1 VLALALGVPATGTSI
16 AFGPDDPIEVA
27 AEPHDAS
34 HVQAREISHV
44 RELWESTWRV
54 GDAARRRA
62 LDVNTLDEVPDSSWF
77 ENRIGAH
84 PMSIAEIA
92 AGPNRG
98 GPALGPWTVTRA
110 KTEGVSP
117 GLQMKDA
124 AGQLYFIKF
133 DLPASPE
140 RASGAEVISTKLLY
154 AAGYHVPENYIT
166 VVAREDVRLAPGAS
180 IHDRSGKKRAIT
192 EKDLDALLQKVA
204 RRPDGRY
211 RLLASKALPGRP
223 LGPFSYYGV
232 RSDDP
237 NDTVPHEH
245 RRELRGLRV
254 FAAWINHVD
263 VKSGNSL
270 DTLVPEDGRMLV
282 RHHLIDFNSTLGDA
296 GVYRDDPRSGF
307 EYFLDGKQILL
318 SLATLGLYV
327 RPWLTIHYPDIPS
340 VGRFEGD
347 RFEPAGWKPTLPNR
361 AMLNARA
368 DDTFWAAR
376 RVMAF
381 SDEAI
386 RAVVATAQYSDPRAT
401 DAIVD
406 ALIERRDKI
415 GREWLTRV
423 NPLVDFAIEQD
434 STLNFTNAAV
444 TARVATPAT
453 EYGIRWFRFDNARAA
468 MTPFGPVIAVKTS
481 HALVPADL
489 RCCDD
494 FIGADI
500 AALHPQYPEW
510 QRPVRV
516 YFRRLENGWKLAGL
530 ERLPEL

>member
-1 VLALALGVPATGTSI
+1 MLLLALALSVQATGASI
-16 AFGPDDPIEVA
+16 GFVPDDPIAVVR
-27 AEPHDAS
+27 EPGDAS
-34 HVQAREISHV
+34 QVQPRQISHM
-44 RELWESTWRV
+44 RELWESTRRV
-54 GDAARRRA
+54 GDPTSRQA
-62 LDVNTLDEVPDSSWF
+62 LDVNTIDEVPDSSWF
-77 ENRIGAH
+77 ENRIGVR

-98 GPALGPWTVTRA
+98 GPAPGPWTVTHA

-124 AGQLYFIKF
+124 AGQLYFVKF

-166 VVAREDVRLAPGAS
+166 VVAREDLRLAPGAS
-180 IHDRSGKKRAIT
+180 TRDGSRKRVMT

-211 RLLASKALPGRP
+211 RVLTSKALPGRP

-245 RRELRGLRV
+245 RRALRGLRV
-254 FAAWINHVD
+254 FAAWINLVD

-270 DTLVPEDGRMLV
+270 DTLVPDDGRMLV
-282 RHHLIDFNSTLGDA
+282 RHHLVDFNSTLGDA
-296 GVYRDDPRSGF
+296 GVFPDDPRSGY
-307 EYFLDGKQILL
+307 EYFLDRKQILL

-327 RPWLTIHYPDIPS
+327 RPWLTIHYPDIRS
-340 VGRFEGD
+340 VGLFEGD
-347 RFEPAGWKPTLPNR
+347 RFDPTGWKPTLPNR
-361 AMLNARA
+361 AMLNARP

-386 RAVVATAQYSDPRAT
+386 RAVVDTADVQRSAGR
-401 DAIVD
+401 
-406 ALIERRDKI
+406 RRDRGCPHQASRQDWTGVA
-415 GREWLTRV
+415 GRGQPAGRLRHRSR
-423 NPLVDFAIEQD
+423 LDIE
-434 STLNFTNAAV
+434 
-444 TARVATPAT
+444 
-453 EYGIRWFRFDNARAA
+453 
-468 MTPFGPVIAVKTS
+468 
-481 HALVPADL
+481 L
-489 RCCDD
+489 R
-494 FIGADI
+494 
-500 AALHPQYPEW
+500 
-510 QRPVRV
+510 
-516 YFRRLENGWKLAGL
+516 
-530 ERLPEL
+530 